1 MKRPIEPLSREEVQ
15 QLIAHCGTNA
25 RRWPTPARNRAIVA
39 VLWRCGLRRME
50 LLNLWPA
57 DIDREKS
64 TLRVRRGKGGRARL
78 VAIDAETGAHLDLW
92 DHHRAKLSFGLNT
105 PYFPGISG
113 EARGMKLGRT
123 GLEKSIKLAAKK
135 AGISKRIHYHGFRHT
150 FAVELSEENV
160 PINIISK
167 ALGHSN
173 SGTTAIYLDHVAAPQ
188 VVDALRCR
196 RWNNPNKEST

>member
-1 MKRPIEPLSREEVQ
+1 
-15 QLIAHCGTNA
+15 
-25 RRWPTPARNRAIVA
+25 
-39 VLWRCGLRRME
+39 
-50 LLNLWPA
+50 
-57 DIDREKS
+57 
-64 TLRVRRGKGGRARL
+64 
-78 VAIDAETGAHLDLW
+78 
-92 DHHRAKLSFGLNT
+92 
-105 PYFPGISG
+105 
-113 EARGMKLGRT
+113 MKLGRT

-135 AGISKRIHYHGFRHT
+135 AGIQKRIHFHGFRHT

-196 RWNNPNKEST
+196 QWNPNKEST